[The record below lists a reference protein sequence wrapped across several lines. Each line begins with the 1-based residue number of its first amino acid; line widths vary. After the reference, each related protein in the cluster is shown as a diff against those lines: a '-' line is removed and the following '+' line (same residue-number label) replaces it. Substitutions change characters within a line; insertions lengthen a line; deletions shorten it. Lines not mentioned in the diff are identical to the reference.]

1 MNNYRFDNELKRGVI
16 LARVSTPKQ
25 EQEGLS
31 LQELQLPTLRSYC
44 FEQRITVD
52 KEFVFQESADAK
64 IRVKF
69 NEMLGYVK
77 NNRNIKAI
85 VAYRVDRIT
94 RNYRDA
100 VLIDDLINACGIEIH
115 FVYDRLVIDPKT
127 VGRDITDWDTKV
139 FLAKQFLNR
148 LKEDAYITIK
158 RKFENHEWPG
168 KAPFGYVNV
177 VLESKKKWIVPEEFK
192 SIVVIRLY
200 EWYSTGEIS
209 MEGVTQR
216 ANKEFNLKLSKGMVD
231 AILKNPFYCSFM
243 RRGRNDKVNWVPH
256 NYEILISKELWD
268 KVQLVK
274 EGHHKQY
281 FKYADKPYIFRGM
294 VTCSVC
300 GCMMTPEIHKGIVYY
315 HCTMYGGKHQKI
327 TGKRAEWIREDE
339 LTELFGNMF
348 KGVQIPQDVLE
359 DVLKTLKDSH
369 QDKINYFNTI
379 TTQLNTE
386 YQKYQNRI
394 DQIYEDKLDGTI
406 SREEYDKR
414 KEDYRTKQQSIRQK
428 LETLEKADETYFT
441 SASTL
446 LNLANRACEIFLG
459 SEMDEKRQL
468 LGFVL
473 QNCTFDGKN
482 LDFTLKKPFDTLA
495 LCATRQTW
503 LPR

>member
-1 MNNYRFDNELKRGVI
+1 
-16 LARVSTPKQ
+16 
-25 EQEGLS
+25 
-31 LQELQLPTLRSYC
+31 
-44 FEQRITVD
+44 
-52 KEFVFQESADAK
+52 
-64 IRVKF
+64 
-69 NEMLGYVK
+69 
-77 NNRNIKAI
+77 
-85 VAYRVDRIT
+85 
-94 RNYRDA
+94 
-100 VLIDDLINACGIEIH
+100 
-115 FVYDRLVIDPKT
+115 
-127 VGRDITDWDTKV
+127 
-139 FLAKQFLNR
+139 
-148 LKEDAYITIK
+148 
-158 RKFENHEWPG
+158 
-168 KAPFGYVNV
+168 
-177 VLESKKKWIVPEEFK
+177 
-192 SIVVIRLY
+192 
-200 EWYSTGEIS
+200 
-209 MEGVTQR
+209 
-216 ANKEFNLKLSKGMVD
+216 
-231 AILKNPFYCSFM
+231 
-243 RRGRNDKVNWVPH
+243 
-256 NYEILISKELWD
+256 
-268 KVQLVK
+268 
-274 EGHHKQY
+274 
-281 FKYADKPYIFRGM
+281 
-294 VTCSVC
+294 
-300 GCMMTPEIHKGIVYY
+300 
-315 HCTMYGGKHQKI
+315 MYGGKHQKI

-495 LCATRQTW
+495 LCAKRQTW